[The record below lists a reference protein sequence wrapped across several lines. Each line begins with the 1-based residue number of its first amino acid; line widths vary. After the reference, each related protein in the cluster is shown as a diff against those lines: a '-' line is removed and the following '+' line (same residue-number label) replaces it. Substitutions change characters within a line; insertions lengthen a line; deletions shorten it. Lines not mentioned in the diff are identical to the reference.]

1 MFYVLT
7 HLVQALLSTETSTV
21 AAVLVLPVLLALVMK
36 HAHHTDT
43 LLSLERRGRANHH
56 NKDSIHTKDNRKPI
70 ELDDQSKYLR
80 GSSNMLEPEVT
91 SP

>member
-7 HLVQALLSTETSTV
+7 HLVQALLGTETV
-21 AAVLVLPVLLALVMK
+21 ATVLVLPVLLALVMK
-36 HAHHTDT
+36 HAIRTNYGPVSGEKRPT
-43 LLSLERRGRANHH
+43 ANHH
-56 NKDSIHTKDNRKPI
+56 NKDSVHTEDHRKPI

-80 GSSNMLEPEVT
+80 GSSDMLEPEVT